1 MIDSEHFSN
10 LIDVLY
16 KQINKT
22 QNKITPRIQQA
33 KIKAFSPLLQIEK
46 FILVIFEY
54 FII

>member
-1 MIDSEHFSN
+1 MIDSEHFFY

-16 KQINKT
+16 KLFNKT
-22 QNKITPRIQQA
+22 QNKITQRIVQA
-33 KIKAFSPLLQIEK
+33 KIKAFPPLLQIEK